1 MKSATN
7 VVPGV
12 SEAPTNSKPE
22 ACPIDGTVAPLEP
35 PATVTG
41 QSISHWIETN
51 YHPYTGDSSFLEGP
65 TDRTL
70 ALNALV
76 QVLLKKERENGVL
89 DVDAATPSGI
99 DAFAPGYIQ
108 RESEVVVGLQT
119 DAPLKRSIKPLGGF
133 RIVEKALESFGYKPE
148 GRLEEIFTKYRKT
161 HNDGVFSA
169 YTPEMRAARK
179 SHILTGLPDGY
190 GRGRII
196 GDYRRVALYGVDR
209 LIQAKVQDR
218 ETILDPVDLDEKT
231 IQLREE
237 VAEQISA
244 LKELKSMAKGYG
256 FDLSKAASTAKE
268 AVQWLYFAYLAAIKE
283 QDGAAMSF
291 GRVDAFLDIFF
302 EHDLATGVLTE
313 SQAQELID
321 QLVLKLRLVR
331 HLRTPEY
338 NALFAG
344 DPTWVTCVLGGLS
357 PSGESMVTK
366 TSFRFLRT
374 LYNLGAAPEPNITIA
389 WSQKLDTSFKSYC
402 AQVSVETS
410 SIQYESDE
418 LMRPRFG
425 SDYSIACCVSAMK
438 TGQDMQFFGA
448 RANLPKLLLYSLN
461 AGRDEISGAQVG
473 PQFPEPKL
481 VNGALDYES
490 VLDGFDKALDWLSE
504 LYVKTMNI
512 IHFMHDKY
520 AYERIEM
527 ALHDTEVR
535 RLMAF
540 GMAGLSVLTDS
551 LSAIKH
557 AKVCPTRDDRG
568 LTNGFL
574 IDGNFPKY
582 GNDNPEADKIA
593 QWIVTTFHKKLSQH
607 YSYRN
612 SIATLSILTITS
624 NLVYGKYTGSTPDG
638 RDKGTPFAP
647 GANPMHGRDES
658 GALASLNSVA
668 SVPYD
673 ACLDGI
679 SNTFSLVPSTLGKEL
694 KVRVENL
701 SGLLDGYF
709 LQGGH
714 HINVNVLDRE
724 KLMDA
729 VDHPEKYPNLTIRVS
744 GYAVHFNRLTREQQL
759 EVIARTF
766 HETM

>member
-7 VVPGV
+7 VANGVESVPEDLK
-12 SEAPTNSKPE
+12 S
-22 ACPIDGTVAPLEP
+22 DQAPLP
-35 PATVTG
+35 PSVLLQPPPLVSG
-41 QSISHWIETN
+41 QSVADWIET
-51 YHPYTGDSSFLEGP
+51 HHQSYTGDISFLTAATE
-65 TDRTL
+65 RT
-70 ALNALV
+70 AELNRLV
-76 QVLLKKERENGVL
+76 QLLLKEERSKGIL
-89 DVDAATPSGI
+89 DVDAITPSGI
-99 DAFAPGYIQ
+99 DAFSPGYIQ
-108 RESEVVVGLQT
+108 QELEVVVGLQT
-119 DAPLKRSIKPLGGF
+119 DAPLKRSIKPLGGY
-133 RIVEKALESFGYKPE
+133 RIVEKALASYGYKPDP
-148 GRLEEIFTKYRKT
+148 RLEEIFTKYRKT

-169 YTPEMRAARK
+169 YTPQMRAARK

-209 LIQAKVQDR
+209 LIKAKVEDR
-218 ETILDPVDLDEKT
+218 ESILDPAELDEKT

-237 VAEQISA
+237 VAEQILA

-256 FDLSKAASTAKE
+256 FDLSKAASNARE
-268 AVQWLYFAYLAAIKE
+268 AVQWLYFGYLAAIKE

-291 GRVDAFLDIFF
+291 GRVDAFLDVYF
-302 EHDLATGVLTE
+302 EHDLEAGILTE
-313 SQAQELID
+313 TEAQELID

-338 NALFAG
+338 NDLFAG

-357 PSGESMVTK
+357 SKGESMVTK

-374 LYNLGAAPEPNITIA
+374 LYNLGAAPEPNLTIA
-389 WSQKLDTSFKSYC
+389 WSPKLGKNFKSYC

-448 RANLPKLLLYSLN
+448 RANLPKLLLYTLN
-461 AGRDEISGAQVG
+461 HGRDEISGAQVG

-481 VNGALDYES
+481 KNGALDYES
-490 VLDGFDKALDWLSE
+490 ILESFDHAMDWLSE

-551 LSAIKH
+551 LSAIKY
-557 AKVCPTRDDRG
+557 AKVCPIRDERG
-568 LTNGFL
+568 LTSNFL
-574 IDGNFPKY
+574 IEGDFPKY
-582 GNDNPEADKIA
+582 GNDNPKADEIA
-593 QWIVTTFHKKLSQH
+593 KWIVSTFHGKLSKR

-612 SIATLSILTITS
+612 SIPTLSILTITS
-624 NLVYGKYTGSTPDG
+624 NLVYGKHTGSTPDG
-638 RDKGTPFAP
+638 REKGTPFAP

-673 ACLDGI
+673 ACMDGI

-694 KVRVENL
+694 EVRVENL

-729 VDHPEKYPNLTIRVS
+729 VEHPEKYPNLTIRVS
-744 GYAVHFNRLTREQQL
+744 GYAVHFNRLTHEQQL

-766 HETM
+766 HESM